1 MEQKSVSIVL
11 CTFNGEKYLR
21 QQLDTLLQQTYPVLE
36 ILVQDDCSTD
46 GTMDILEE
54 YAARHPQFRI
64 CRNAV
69 RLGVNGNFFSAMR
82 KARGEYIAVCDQDD
96 LWAPEKIEKQ
106 MKAIGNHLLCA
117 CRSKPF
123 SSDGTPVAY
132 DPRTP
137 NYHLIRLLYCSIPG
151 HSMVFRRQL
160 IELLPDT
167 SQDYHTYYDVYLSLT
182 AASNDRVVLV
192 DEWLVSQRRH
202 EGAHTYTKP
211 DNRRTPSAGNAL
223 FILKWSLRNF
233 RRVQPYMY
241 EYFQR
246 RLRLMQGIKA
256 DSPLY
261 EEALSIVRLEGRSG
275 WVNLL
280 RLCRL
285 HVRHRHHLFYTEG
298 RGLLNFI
305 RAALYCIMQAYNYQ
319 YLMEQPEE

>member
-1 MEQKSVSIVL
+1 
-11 CTFNGEKYLR
+11 
-21 QQLDTLLQQTYPVLE
+21 
-36 ILVQDDCSTD
+36 
-46 GTMDILEE
+46 MDILEE

-69 RLGVNGNFFSAMR
+69 RKGINGNFFSAMR

-96 LWAPEKIEKQ
+96 LWAHDKMEKQ
-106 MKAIGNHLLCA
+106 MEAIGNHLFCT

-123 SSDGTPVAY
+123 SSDGTPVAF

-151 HSMVFRRQL
+151 HSMLFHRRL
-160 IELLPDT
+160 LELLPDT
-167 SQDYHTYYDVYLSLT
+167 TQDYHTYYDVYLSLT
-182 AASNDRVVLV
+182 AASNDRAVLV

-233 RRVQPYMY
+233 HRVQPYMY

-256 DSPLY
+256 DSPPVRGSPEHRPLGG
-261 EEALSIVRLEGRSG
+261 EERLVEPAPSLPPARQAPPPSVLHRRPRLTQFRPGRP
-275 WVNLL
+275 LL
-280 RLCRL
+280 
-285 HVRHRHHLFYTEG
+285 HHAG
-298 RGLLNFI
+298 I
-305 RAALYCIMQAYNYQ
+305 
-319 YLMEQPEE
+319 